1 MCSFKDDELIP
12 MIPDDEPE
20 AVVSALGYVEDYNH
34 KLTNVPTMWRHA
46 KGQGVKVAVLDTGMP
61 RHKDIPVVGSQTF
74 VPGYLKDT
82 NSHATGVGALIGGK
96 CPSGTLG
103 ITGVAPEC
111 ELYFGAVL
119 NASGA
124 GSLSAIAKGI
134 RWAVDEVGADVINLS
149 LGTPHAYGCDQ
160 KVRDAC
166 DYAYGHGVTLVAAA
180 GNDASDV
187 NWPAALE
194 NVIAVA
200 AVDRNLKTA
209 SFSARGPEV
218 EFAAGGVDVMTAH
231 KGGGY
236 ATVSGTSFSAPVISG
251 IVALILSEHRARG
264 EKLTPEQ
271 VRQHLKEISYD
282 IGEEG
287 RDNETG
293 WGIPVFTK
301 DTENALGK
309 PGKPKVGSWFSRVLR
324 SLKWW

>member
-1 MCSFKDDELIP
+1 MCSFKEDELIP
-12 MIPDDEPE
+12 MIPDEEPE
-20 AVVSALGYVEDYNH
+20 AVVSSLGYIEDYNH
-34 KLTNVPTMWRHA
+34 NLTNIPTMWKHT
-46 KGQGVKVAVLDTGMP
+46 KGKGVKVAILDTGMP
-61 RHKDIPVVGSQTF
+61 QHKDVPVTGSQTF
-74 VPGYLKDT
+74 IPGYLKDS
-82 NSHATGVGALIGGK
+82 NGHSTGVGALIGGRYPK
-96 CPSGTLG
+96 GTLG
-103 ITGVAPEC
+103 ISGVAPEC

-134 RWAVDEVGADVINLS
+134 RWAVDEVGANVINMS
-149 LGTPHAYGCDQ
+149 LGTPHLYGCDPR
-160 KVRDAC
+160 VREAC
-166 DYAYGHGVTLVAAA
+166 QYAYDKGVTLVAAA

-187 NWPAALE
+187 NWPAAI
-194 NVIAVA
+194 NTVIAVA

-218 EFAAGGVDVMTAH
+218 EFAAGGVDVMTAY

-251 IVALILSEHRARG
+251 IVALILSEHLSRG
-264 EKLTPEQ
+264 KLLDPEQ
-271 VRQHLKEISYD
+271 VRQHLKDIAYD

-287 RDNETG
+287 KDNETG

-301 DTENALGK
+301 DTENAMGK
-309 PGKPKVGSWFSRVLR
+309 PGKPKVGSWLSRVLK